1 MKKFKMILIILLGV
15 ILFIGLHSNSLSGQE
30 TNEVPKIFQL
40 NPSLDF
46 NKEEIKEWVD
56 EYSWEKANSL
66 TRKSHTRI
74 NEEELTYARFYTPIM
89 FWVEKN
95 FMGEQRFWSKEKI
108 KKEYENLIIGSREL
122 AFYLNE
128 KRFLDL
134 SDIFLSSYHQLN
146 KMIEQYYQT
155 IDAWSE
161 VKSKI
166 KKEEC
171 ELNETSFS

>member
-108 KKEYENLIIGSREL
+108 KKEYNSYVRKPEQSSYFMVAKMAANKASVKKENLKL
-122 AFYLNE
+122 
-128 KRFLDL
+128 
-134 SDIFLSSYHQLN
+134 
-146 KMIEQYYQT
+146 M
-155 IDAWSE
+155 
-161 VKSKI
+161 
-166 KKEEC
+166 KK
-171 ELNETSFS
+171 